1 MTELLHRDLTDI
13 ILGAY
18 FEVYN
23 HTSRTFPESIFECAM
38 IKELRWRGQ
47 EVTQQDAY
55 QILYKGHKV
64 GVQQLDLFVM
74 REVAVE
80 NKVAEH
86 ITPLHKAQGISYLKT
101 VGKKVGLLLNFGSE
115 RPEFERIYFDP
126 DRRHPVETSSPPSS
140 VSMTE
145 DLLYPELAYQIV
157 GGLYEVHR
165 ELGPGF
171 IHRIYANACYRE
183 LQLQGVDVQPFK
195 QLDVQYKGVVVGSV
209 AFGHLL
215 VMDRVMVF
223 PTAYQNSQA
232 IHLDTLKHWMHQ
244 RGIRLGILANF
255 WENQLGVT
263 FVLA

>member
-23 HTSRTFPESIFECAM
+23 HTSRTFPEAIFERAM
-38 IKELRWRGQ
+38 IEELRRCGQ

-55 QILYKGHKV
+55 VILYKGHKV

-74 REVAVE
+74 KEVAVE
-80 NKVAEH
+80 NKVAER

-101 VGKKVGLLLNFGSE
+101 VGKQVGLLLNFGSE
-115 RPEFERIYFDP
+115 RPQFERIYFDP
-126 DRRHPVETSSPPSS
+126 ERRRAVEAQSQSS
-140 VSMTE
+140 SMLLDK
-145 DLLYPELAYQIV
+145 DLIEPELAYQIV

-171 IHRIYANACYRE
+171 IHRVYANACYRE
-183 LQLQGVDVQPFK
+183 FQLQGVDVQPIK
-195 QLDVQYKGVVVGSV
+195 RLEVQYKGVTVGNV

-215 VMDRVMVF
+215 LMDRVMVF
-223 PTAYQNSQA
+223 PTAYQKAQA

-244 RGIRLGILANF
+244 RGVRLGILANF
-255 WENQLGVT
+255 WASQLEVT
-263 FVLA
+263 FVRV

>member
-23 HTSRTFPESIFECAM
+23 HTSRTFPEPIFERAM
-38 IKELRWRGQ
+38 IEELRRRGQ

-55 QILYKGHKV
+55 VILYKGCKV

-74 REVAVE
+74 KEVVVE
-80 NKVAEH
+80 NKVAER

-101 VGKKVGLLLNFGSE
+101 VGKQVGLLLNFGSD
-115 RPEFERIYFDP
+115 RPQFERIYFEP
-126 DRRHPVETSSPPSS
+126 ERRRPVEAQPSS
-140 VSMTE
+140 SILLDK
-145 DLLYPELAYQIV
+145 DLLHPELAYQIV
-157 GGLYEVHR
+157 GSLYEVHR

-183 LQLQGVDVQPFK
+183 MQIQGVDVQPFK
-195 QLDVQYKGVVVGSV
+195 RLDVQYKGVTVGSV

-223 PTAYQNSQA
+223 PTAYQNAQT

-244 RGIRLGILANF
+244 RNVRLGILANF
-255 WENQLGVT
+255 WASQLEVT
-263 FVLA
+263 FVRV

>member
-1 MTELLHRDLTDI
+1 MTELLHRDLTDM

-23 HTSRTFPESIFECAM
+23 HTSRTFPEPIFERAM
-38 IKELRWRGQ
+38 IEELHRRGQ

-55 QILYKGHKV
+55 VILYKGHKV

-74 REVAVE
+74 KEVGVE
-80 NKVAEH
+80 NKVAER

-101 VGKKVGLLLNFGSE
+101 IGKRVGLLLNFGGE
-115 RPEFERIYFDP
+115 RPQFERLYFEP
-126 DRRHPVETSSPPSS
+126 ERRHPVEAQPSS
-140 VSMTE
+140 SSRMDD